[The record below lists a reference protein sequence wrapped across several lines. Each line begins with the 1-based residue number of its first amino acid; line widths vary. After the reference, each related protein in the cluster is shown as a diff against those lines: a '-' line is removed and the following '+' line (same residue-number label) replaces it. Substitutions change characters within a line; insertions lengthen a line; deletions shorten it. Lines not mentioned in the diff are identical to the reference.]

1 MGTMSLICF
10 LLFLLLWISQQIIGI
25 RQTKCD
31 FEKSTYFVT
40 GHIDLMSPLK
50 VLQEPKHELKIAH
63 RQLEAPIEMRMQ
75 ST

>member
-25 RQTKCD
+25 RQTKRD

-50 VLQEPKHELKIAH
+50 VLQEPKYELKIAH

-75 ST
+75 SS